1 MIQEA
6 IGKVAERQDLSES
19 EMMEVM
25 DLITEGSVTPS
36 QLGALL
42 VGLRMKGET
51 VEEIAG
57 AAKVMRA
64 KSTRIP
70 LSRSGHSVDRGE
82 INYDLEIIV
91 DTCGTGGDGTH
102 TFNIST
108 TTAFVVAGGGLKVAK
123 HGNRSV
129 SSLCGSA
136 DVVEALGVPL
146 DLTPDQVGACIEQVG
161 IGFLYAP
168 LLHAAMRHVVVP
180 RREIG
185 LRTMFNLLGPL
196 TNPAGACVQVLGVYR
211 KDLTETMAQ
220 VLGRLGC
227 RSAFVVHGEGSYDEI
242 SITGGSTIT
251 RLIDGDIVTTTLLPE
266 DVGLERADPETIQGG
281 DAKRN
286 AEITLGV
293 LNGNPGPCRD
303 VVLMNAAAVFV
314 AAGSADSFREGVRMA
329 SESIDSG
336 AALRKL
342 EELKSLG
349 SHFAQQAACA
359 TA

>member
-1 MIQEA
+1 MIQGA
-6 IGKVAERQDLSES
+6 IAKVVERQDLSES

-25 DLITEGSVTPS
+25 DLITEGKVTHS
-36 QLGALL
+36 QIGALL

-51 VEEIAG
+51 ADEISG

-70 LSRSGHSVDRGE
+70 LSGSAVSVDRDE
-82 INYDLEIIV
+82 INCDLETIV
-91 DTCGTGGDGTH
+91 DTCGTGGDGTN

-146 DLTPDQVGACIEQVG
+146 DLTPEQVGTCINQVG

-168 LLHAAMRHVVVP
+168 LLHSAMRHVIVP

-185 LRTMFNLLGPL
+185 LRTLFNLLGPL
-196 TNPAGACVQVLGVYR
+196 TNPAGASVQVLGVYR
-211 KDLTETMAQ
+211 EDLTETMAGA
-220 VLGRLGC
+220 LRRLGC
-227 RSAFVVHGEGSYDEI
+227 RSAFVVYGEGSYDEI
-242 SITGGSTIT
+242 SITGRSTIT
-251 RLIDGDIVTTTLLPE
+251 RLVDDEIVTSTLAPE
-266 DVGLERADPETIQGG
+266 DLGLQRADPEAIRGG
-281 DAKRN
+281 DATRN
-286 AEITLGV
+286 AQIALAV
-293 LNGNPGPCRD
+293 LKGEPGACRD

-314 AAGSADSFREGVRMA
+314 AAGSADSLERGIRMA
-329 SESIDSG
+329 EESIDSG
-336 AALRKL
+336 RALHKL
-342 EELKSLG
+342 EQLTALG
-349 SHFAQQAACA
+349 SRFVSTAQSA
-359 TA
+359 TG